1 MDLQSAR
8 VDKHYKIGKI
18 SGYFDRI
25 LAIGPHPDDIELGCF
40 GTLAR
45 FKKEGAKV
53 EFLVL
58 TYGGVRGDVN
68 DRKEEARKSAALL
81 GVKPKFGGLED
92 TQVPEGNPTI
102 TIIEQVVKDFKPTA
116 VFLNSPND
124 THQDHRNGAA
134 AALSACRFVP
144 VILFYQTPSSTRQFN
159 PKVFVNVSR
168 YMKTK
173 TKAVGMHR
181 SQGQNV
187 YMAEDAV
194 MGQALF
200 MGLQVYQGGEHY
212 EGFEVHQ
219 LVF

>member
-1 MDLQSAR
+1 MSTTRYQIP
-8 VDKHYKIGKI
+8 KIK
-18 SGYFDRI
+18 GYFDRI

-45 FKKEGAKV
+45 FKKEGSKL

-68 DRKEEARKSAALL
+68 DRKEEAKKSAALL
-81 GVKPKFGGLED
+81 GVKPRFGGLED

-102 TIIEQVVKDFKPTA
+102 AIIEQAIREFKPTA
-116 VFLNSPND
+116 LFVNSPND
-124 THQDHRNGAA
+124 THQDHRNGARA
-134 AALSACRFVP
+134 AISAGRFVP
-144 VILFYQTPSSTRQFN
+144 VVLFYQTPSSTRLFN
-159 PKVFVNVSR
+159 PQVFINISKSV
-168 YMKTK
+168 KTK
-173 TKAVGMHR
+173 MRAVHYHR

-187 YMAEDAV
+187 YMADQAV

-200 MGLQVYQGGEHY
+200 MGLQVYQGGEHF

-219 LVF
+219 MVF